1 MSTNTDNAFREAFSA
16 ARQLEPTEAEV
27 ATVLRSAAPM
37 HTVRRRRWLPRS
49 PLLAA
54 PRGALAAGLIALLI
68 GGSFAAPPTRAAM
81 EDAFGTFSG
90 WFGGDNADAPGRPL
104 EPGDDVPSWLRE
116 ARYVEPGSQRIVAEE
131 HGVRLYA
138 HREAGPEASS
148 ICFDLDTS
156 VGLCD
161 SPAGWRELFADH
173 AVVVIGPGG
182 GRPDLTGT
190 RDAQGRRPLFGVT
203 SGSVEHVE
211 LRYESGP
218 PLRAERLDGGFVL
231 LAEADRH
238 PQEVLGFDR
247 SGNELERVD
256 VTYID
261 WDTP

>member
-16 ARQLEPTEAEV
+16 ARQLEATEAEV
-27 ATVLRSAAPM
+27 AAVLRGAAPM
-37 HTVRRRRWLPRS
+37 HTARRRWWLPRS
-49 PLLAA
+49 PLVIA
-54 PRGALAAGLIALLI
+54 PRGTLAAGLIVLLI

-81 EDAFGTFSG
+81 EDAFGAFSG

-104 EPGDDVPSWLRE
+104 EPGDDVPSWLRD
-116 ARYVEPGSQRIVAEE
+116 AANVEPGSQRIVAEE
-131 HGVRLYA
+131 QGVRLYA
-138 HREAGPEASS
+138 HREAGHAAS

-161 SPAGWRELFADH
+161 SPAGWGELFADH

-182 GRPDLTGT
+182 GRPDLSGT

-203 SGSVEHVE
+203 SGSVEYVE
-211 LRYESGP
+211 LRYENGP
-218 PLRAERLDGGFVL
+218 ALRADRLDGGFVL
-231 LAEADRH
+231 LADADRH
-238 PQEVLGFDR
+238 PQVVLGFDR